1 MYVKC
6 GAYYKLIWN
15 QSNDQ
20 LPVGLLAQL
29 VEGCTGITPT
39 PLLTPCSVLVLY
51 LLELATQLKLVLCT
65 IWKSPAAC

>member
-1 MYVKC
+1 MKIMYVKC

-29 VEGCTGITPT
+29 VEGCTGITEDMVSKP
-39 PLLTPCSVLVLY
+39 VQ
-51 LLELATQLKLVLCT
+51 A
-65 IWKSPAAC
+65 

>member
-1 MYVKC
+1 MKIMYVKC

-29 VEGCTGITPT
+29 VEGYTGITEDMDSKP
-39 PLLTPCSVLVLY
+39 VQ
-51 LLELATQLKLVLCT
+51 A
-65 IWKSPAAC
+65 

>member
-15 QSNDQ
+15 QSNDH

-29 VEGCTGITPT
+29 VEGCTGIPEDMDSK
-39 PLLTPCSVLVLY
+39 PVQ
-51 LLELATQLKLVLCT
+51 A
-65 IWKSPAAC
+65 

>member
-1 MYVKC
+1 MKIMYVKC

-29 VEGCTGITPT
+29 VEGCTGITEDMDSKPVQAWIFNRPNIFT
-39 PLLTPCSVLVLY
+39 N
-51 LLELATQLKLVLCT
+51 
-65 IWKSPAAC
+65 I